1 MLSGRFS
8 YKHSFNDTA
17 LKYVGSA
24 VWSQQLSGQHCTAWC
39 MASERKIH
47 QTESTYLQL
56 APCIGTFSCFISVI
70 TQL

>member
-24 VWSQQLSGQHCTAWC
+24 VLSQQLSGQHCTAWC

-47 QTESTYLQL
+47 QTESTYL
-56 APCIGTFSCFISVI
+56 
-70 TQL
+70 